1 MSFASNPDKSD
12 LIFENS
18 AKFPAAEEYSLG
30 NYDRQQTDFYN
41 YLKNLCKK
49 LANKINALTRIAPY
63 LNHNQI
69 KLIYNSFLKGQLS

>member
-18 AKFPAAEEYSLG
+18 TKFPAAEEYSLG

-41 YLKNLCKK
+41 YLKNLKY
-49 LANKINALTRIAPY
+49 T
-63 LNHNQI
+63 H
-69 KLIYNSFLKGQLS
+69 

>member
-18 AKFPAAEEYSLG
+18 TKFPAAEEYSLG

-41 YLKNLCKK
+41 YLKNLP
-49 LANKINALTRIAPY
+49 NKINALTRIAPY